1 MAATAWSVFFD
12 QTELQVQAQL
22 LDRPAGLPGLL
33 GQDTCNE
40 EEALEK
46 EEVMR
51 NRRSIF
57 VRQNAPFLLQIHGQI
72 LLRDFKSD
80 EMSN

>member
-1 MAATAWSVFFD
+1 VFFD
-12 QTELQVQAQL
+12 ETELQVQAQL

-33 GQDTCNE
+33 GQDTSNE

-57 VRQNAPFLLQIHGQI
+57 VPQNAPFLLQIHGRI
-72 LLRDFKSD
+72 LLRDLNRTK
-80 EMSN
+80 